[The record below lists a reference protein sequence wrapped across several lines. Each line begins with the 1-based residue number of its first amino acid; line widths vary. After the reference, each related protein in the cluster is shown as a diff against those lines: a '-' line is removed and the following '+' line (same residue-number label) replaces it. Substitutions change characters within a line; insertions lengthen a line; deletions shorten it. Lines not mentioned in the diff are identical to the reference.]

1 MSRLPRIAAV
11 VGLLSVLVAG
21 RGHLGRFLRTIDQRA
36 GVFAPRGAR
45 LYNAVAPTLLRPVYG
60 RVASEVAMLAEGDGS
75 ALAEGDGSAPRVL
88 EIGSGPGE
96 VAIEI
101 ARRLPLASVLGVD
114 LAEAMVERARQRAHD
129 AGLGTRVEF
138 TLADAANLP
147 IPDGSFDIAVS
158 TLSLHHWAEPG
169 AVFAELGRVLRPAG
183 VALVYD
189 LRPFAYLR
197 HELEAFIAGTPFA
210 GSPVER
216 DLVRL
221 GPLPAAFVRIRLVR
235 PAR

>member
-11 VGLLSVLVAG
+11 VGLVSALVAG
-21 RGHLGRFLRTIDQRA
+21 RGHVGRFLRTIDQRA
-36 GVFAPRGAR
+36 GIFAPRGAR
-45 LYNAVAPTLLRPVYG
+45 LYNAVAPTLLRPLYE
-60 RVASEVAMLAEGDGS
+60 RVASDVA

-96 VAIEI
+96 VALEI

-114 LAEAMVERARQRAHD
+114 LADAMVDRARQRARD
-129 AGLGTRVEF
+129 AGMHTRVEF
-138 TLADAANLP
+138 TLADAASLP

-197 HELEAFIAGTPFA
+197 HELEAFLAGTPFA
-210 GSPVER
+210 GSHVER

-235 PAR
+235 PGR

>member
-1 MSRLPRIAAV
+1 V

-60 RVASEVAMLAEGDGS
+60 RVASEVAM
-75 ALAEGDGSAPRVL
+75 LAEGDGSAPRVL

>member
-1 MSRLPRIAAV
+1 MSRLPSIAAA
-11 VGLLSVLVAG
+11 VGLVAALVAG
-21 RGHLGRFLRTIDQRA
+21 RGHVGRFLRTIDQRA
-36 GVFAPRGAR
+36 GIFAPRGAR
-45 LYNAVAPTLLRPVYG
+45 LYNAVAPTLLRPLYG
-60 RVASEVAMLAEGDGS
+60 RVASDVA
-75 ALAEGDGSAPRVL
+75 ALAQGDGSAPRVL

-96 VAIEI
+96 VALEI

-114 LAEAMVERARQRAHD
+114 LADAMVDRARQRARG
-129 AGLGTRVEF
+129 AGMHTRVEF

-147 IPDGSFDIAVS
+147 IPDASFDIAVS

-197 HELEAFIAGTPFA
+197 QELEGFIAGTPFE
-210 GSPVER
+210 GSYVER
-216 DLVRL
+216 DLLRL

-235 PAR
+235 PGR